1 MDGKTFWIHSKTQ
14 QTLPQGHTVKKSYP
28 DWVLGIAVAMIL
40 AGVLPIPVVLLLRRF
55 QCLALDVDIH
65 QGSIR
70 RIETTVSTKE
80 MMSDQDV
87 SQWLQFPN
95 YGSLVTV

>member
-1 MDGKTFWIHSKTQ
+1 MFHRVITVAGIPVPITFTGTCISVLKYFIYYQGRVEKT
-14 QTLPQGHTVKKSYP
+14 PYP
-28 DWVLGIAVAMIL
+28 NWVLGIAAAMIL
-40 AGVLPIPVVLLLRRF
+40 AGVLPIPVVLILRRF

-87 SQWLQFPN
+87 S
-95 YGSLVTV
+95 

>member
-1 MDGKTFWIHSKTQ
+1 MYIVTFVSFQGRVEKT
-14 QTLPQGHTVKKSYP
+14 PYP
-28 DWVLGIAVAMIL
+28 NWVLGIAAGMIL
-40 AGVLPIPVVLLLRRF
+40 AGVLPIPVVLILRRF

-87 SQWLQFPN
+87 S
-95 YGSLVTV
+95 

>member
-1 MDGKTFWIHSKTQ
+1 MDKM
-14 QTLPQGHTVKKSYP
+14 PYP
-28 DWVLGIAVAMIL
+28 NWVLGIAVAMIL

-55 QCLALDVDIH
+55 QCLAFDVDIH

-87 SQWLQFPN
+87 SLI
-95 YGSLVTV
+95 SLLIISFLVDVGNDNRCVHF